1 MLYQIFEYQRTM
13 MRAWADESTKALI
26 SPLSP
31 LAYLPGAGNFAAC
44 WEELYRLSTAC
55 DEPTFGTTAILRDG
69 RVVPVVEQIVSES
82 PFCRLRRFEAAVA
95 TGHDDGQ
102 QAISAVLICAPL
114 AGHHAVMLREVV
126 QSLLQEHIVYVTDWS
141 NARHVPVADGSF
153 HLDDYVIHVQR
164 FIRQIDMFPLHVLA
178 ICQATVPALGAIAL
192 LASRDEATP
201 SSLTLIGGP
210 IDARCNP
217 TAIGRLASSHS
228 IQWFRRNL
236 VYAVPQPYAG
246 AGRQVCPSF
255 VQLSGLAAAQSS
267 PLWGLF
273 ADYWANLARGDAERA
288 NAHWQALLDYSAVLD
303 MAAEFYLDTV
313 RTVFQEFQIAFG
325 TWQVRGQS
333 VRPQDI
339 RSTALLTVEGELD
352 DISGR
357 GQTHAAHDL
366 CRGLSSRDKRLVTI
380 AGCTHYDLF
389 RGPVWRTE
397 VSPRICDMIRDGM

>member
-13 MRAWADESTKALI
+13 MKTWVDESARALV

-31 LAYLPGAGNFAAC
+31 LAYFPGTGNFAAC
-44 WEELYRLSTAC
+44 WENLYRLSTASE
-55 DEPTFGTTAILRDG
+55 EPTFGITAILRDG

-82 PFCRLRRFEAAVA
+82 PFCRLLRFEATPAV
-95 TGHDDGQ
+95 GHDNGQ
-102 QAISAVLICAPL
+102 QAIPAVLVCAPL
-114 AGHHAVMLREVV
+114 AGHHAVMLRDVV

-141 NARHVPVADGSF
+141 NARNVPVTDGAF
-153 HLDDYVIHVQR
+153 HLDDYVVHVQR
-164 FIRQIDMFPLHVLA
+164 FIRQIDVSPLHVLA

-201 SSLTLIGGP
+201 NSLTLIGGP
-210 IDARCNP
+210 IDARRSP
-217 TAIGRLASSHS
+217 TAIGRLALSRS

-236 VYAVPQPYAG
+236 VHPVPQPYAG

-255 VQLSGLAAAQSS
+255 VQLSGLAAARSS
-267 PLWGLF
+267 PLWGLCEG
-273 ADYWANLARGDAERA
+273 YWANLARGDAERA
-288 NAHWQALLDYSAVLD
+288 NVHWQALLDYSAVLD

-325 TWQVRGQS
+325 TWQVQGQS

-339 RSTALLTVEGELD
+339 RSTALLTIEGELD

-366 CRGLSSRDKRLVTI
+366 CRGLSACDRRLVTI

-397 VSPRICDMIRDGM
+397 VFPRICDMTRDDM

>member
-13 MRAWADESTKALI
+13 MKAWAEESARALI

-31 LAYLPGAGNFAAC
+31 LAYLPAAGNFAAC
-44 WEELYRLSTAC
+44 WENLYRLSTAC
-55 DEPTFGTTAILRDG
+55 EEPTFGITTILRDG

-82 PFCRLRRFEAAVA
+82 PFCRLRRFEATAAV
-95 TGHDDGQ
+95 GHDDGQ
-102 QAISAVLICAPL
+102 QAIPAVLVCAPL

-141 NARHVPVADGSF
+141 NARNVPVADGAF
-153 HLDDYVIHVQR
+153 HLDDYVVHVQR
-164 FIRQIDMFPLHVLA
+164 FIRQIGVSALHVLA
-178 ICQATVPALGAIAL
+178 VCQATVPALGAIAL
-192 LASRDEATP
+192 LASRDETTP

-210 IDARCNP
+210 IDARRSP

-236 VYAVPQPYAG
+236 VHPVPHPYAG

-267 PLWGLF
+267 PLWGLCEG
-273 ADYWANLARGDAERA
+273 YWANLARGDAERT
-288 NAHWQALLDYSAVLD
+288 NVHWQALLDYSAVLD

-325 TWQVRGQS
+325 TWQVRGQA

-339 RSTALLTVEGELD
+339 RSTALLTIEGELD

-380 AGCTHYDLF
+380 DDCTHYDLF

-397 VSPRICDMIRDGM
+397 VFPRISDMLRDDR

>member
-13 MRAWADESTKALI
+13 MKAWAEESARALV

-31 LAYLPGAGNFAAC
+31 LAYLPAAGNFAAC
-44 WEELYRLSTAC
+44 WENLYRLSTSC
-55 DEPTFGTTAILRDG
+55 EEPTFGITTILRDG

-82 PFCRLRRFEAAVA
+82 PFCRLRRFEATAAV
-95 TGHDDGQ
+95 GHDDSQ
-102 QAISAVLICAPL
+102 QAIPAVLVCAPL

-141 NARHVPVADGSF
+141 NARNVPVADGAF
-153 HLDDYVIHVQR
+153 HLDDYVVHVQR
-164 FIRQIDMFPLHVLA
+164 FIRQIGVSPLHVLA
-178 ICQATVPALGAIAL
+178 VCQATVPALGAIAL
-192 LASRDEATP
+192 LASRDETTP
-201 SSLTLIGGP
+201 SSLTHIGGP
-210 IDARCNP
+210 IDARRSP

-236 VYAVPQPYAG
+236 VHPVPHPYAG

-267 PLWGLF
+267 PLWGLCEG
-273 ADYWANLARGDAERA
+273 YWANLARGDAERT
-288 NAHWQALLDYSAVLD
+288 NVHWQALLDYSAVLD

-325 TWQVRGQS
+325 TWHVRGQA

-339 RSTALLTVEGELD
+339 RSTALLTIEGERD

-380 AGCTHYDLF
+380 DDCTHYDLF

-397 VSPRICDMIRDGM
+397 VFPRIAAMLRDDR

>member
-13 MRAWADESTKALI
+13 MKAWADESARALV

-44 WEELYRLSTAC
+44 WENLYRLSTAC
-55 DEPTFGTTAILRDG
+55 EEPTFGIATILRNG

-82 PFCRLRRFEAAVA
+82 PFCRLRRFAATAAV
-95 TGHDDGQ
+95 GHDDGQ
-102 QAISAVLICAPL
+102 QAIPAVLVCAPL

-141 NARHVPVADGSF
+141 NARNVPVADGAF
-153 HLDDYVIHVQR
+153 HLDDYVVQVQR
-164 FIRQIDMFPLHVLA
+164 FIRQIGVSALHVLA
-178 ICQATVPALGAIAL
+178 VCQATVPALGAIAL
-192 LASRDEATP
+192 LASRDETTP

-210 IDARCNP
+210 IDARRSP

-236 VYAVPQPYAG
+236 VHAVPHPYAG

-267 PLWGLF
+267 TLWGLCEG
-273 ADYWANLARGDAERA
+273 YWANLARGDAERT
-288 NAHWQALLDYSAVLD
+288 NVHWQALLDYSAVLD

-325 TWQVRGQS
+325 TWQVRGQA

-339 RSTALLTVEGELD
+339 RSTTLLTIEGELD

-380 AGCTHYDLF
+380 DDCTHYDLF

-397 VSPRICDMIRDGM
+397 VFPRISDMLRDDR